1 MMTEELLRAAAA
13 RAGERLAQAAALGY
27 DPAQPYEPS
36 DAFTRKLRRLFRRAR
51 HSYLRRALQ
60 RVAAVFLAALI
71 AGAAWLAVDARARE
85 AFFGWIRE
93 VYTNSTLYRVT
104 PNHAS
109 TVLPRLT
116 LTWLPDGLGEPDVYE
131 DDTMYSVMYADEE
144 TRFLLVIDYCLLT
157 DETLTMYMTDQTP
170 EHLQVNGTP
179 ADFFAARDEADTC
192 NLIWIDPET
201 GVLCSI
207 NATLSREDVLRIAE
221 GMILRPAK

>member
-1 MMTEELLRAAAA
+1 MTEKLLRAAAA

-36 DAFTRKLRRLFRRAR
+36 DAFARKLRRLFRRAR
-51 HSYLRRALQ
+51 HPYLRRALQ

-85 AFFGWIRE
+85 AFFGWIVEIRE
-93 VYTNSTLYRVT
+93 HSVNYYAA

-131 DDTMYSVMYADEE
+131 DDTMYNAVYENPATGDA
-144 TRFLLVIDYCLLT
+144 LVIEYCLLT
-157 DETLTMYMTDQTP
+157 EETQTEYFTTQPP
-170 EHLQVNGTP
+170 ERLQVNGAS
-179 ADFFAARDEADTC
+179 ADFYAADGSSDFS

-201 GVLCSI
+201 GVLCAIDGSL
-207 NATLSREDVLRIAE
+207 NKEDILHIAE

>member
-1 MMTEELLRAAAA
+1 MTEELLRVAAA

-51 HSYLRRALQ
+51 HPYLRRALQ
-60 RVAAVFLAALI
+60 RVAAVFLAALL

-131 DDTMYSVMYADEE
+131 DDTMYNAVYENPATGDA
-144 TRFLLVIDYCLLT
+144 LVIEYCLLT
-157 DETLTMYMTDQTP
+157 EETQTEYFTTQPP
-170 EHLQVNGTP
+170 EHLQVNGAS
-179 ADFFAARDEADTC
+179 ADFYAADGSSDFS

-201 GVLCSI
+201 GVLCAIDGS
-207 NATLSREDVLRIAE
+207 LSKEDILHIAE